1 MSSSSFFHLIH
12 PPHTGLY
19 SLSFS
24 VSVHIIKSEGN
35 LSVMES
41 PVVAISRFLISA
53 AEVIIKVG
61 SKGKEPF
68 CRPLHRHQNFILAP
82 PVSELRSFILFSSTP
97 CTQFGVGVPA
107 EAKLESVLAVDDL
120 RTWPVL
126 VSVFCITSTGMHFVL
141 FQSSSSGSSDLT
153 AFEVIILASPIFFFF
168 L

>member
-1 MSSSSFFHLIH
+1 MSNADKITWLHSHKL
-12 PPHTGLY
+12 
-19 SLSFS
+19 SLLRF
-24 VSVHIIKSEGN
+24 IIKAS
-35 LSVMES
+35 
-41 PVVAISRFLISA
+41 
-53 AEVIIKVG
+53 

-68 CRPLHRHQNFILAP
+68 CRSLHQHQNFILAP
-82 PVSELRSFILFSSTP
+82 PVSELCLFILFSSTP
-97 CTQFGVGVPA
+97 CTRFGVGVPA

-126 VSVFCITSTGMHFVL
+126 VSVFCITSTDMHFAL